1 MTDPAPSAHRPGRA
15 LRWALVASLAVN
27 FVLVGLG
34 VGAAVRL
41 WRMPPG
47 SAPGGELRM
56 IWHALPEDARR
67 ALRGAIDDDGPRAAN
82 GTGEARRARVAA
94 ERAEIRALI
103 LAEPFDRAALE
114 ARLVAARDRQAARA
128 DRALARMLDR
138 IEALAPAERARMA
151 ERMARRWERRSDR
164 E

>member
-1 MTDPAPSAHRPGRA
+1 MTTAPADE
-15 LRWALVASLAVN
+15 LLE
-27 FVLVGLG
+27 
-34 VGAAVRL
+34 L
-41 WRMPPG
+41 W
-47 SAPGGELRM
+47 E
-56 IWHALPEDARR
+56 ALP
-67 ALRGAIDDDGPRAAN
+67 P
-82 GTGEARRARVAA
+82 A